1 LRVPARARI
10 VALVIPARSPTV
22 QKLLLSLA
30 ILLGIA
36 GSAAAQQV
44 PPYTYPQTIGTSS
57 VTILPA
63 NPARKKLIFHNPN
76 DSAKVAV
83 CPVGPTRA
91 VGGSPSLIVAV
102 INGAGCITLLPY
114 DRWEVSGST
123 ASGPQ
128 QAMGSAWVGI
138 ASAGSSALTVLEFE

>member
-1 LRVPARARI
+1 MKRLAAIAFLVGLTVPA
-10 VALVIPARSPTV
+10 L
-22 QKLLLSLA
+22 
-30 ILLGIA
+30 
-36 GSAAAQQV
+36 AQQV

-57 VTILPA
+57 VSILPA

-91 VGGSPSLIVAV
+91 VGGSASQIVAV
-102 INGAGCITLLPY
+102 INGAGCSTLLPY
-114 DRWEVSGST
+114 QTIEISGST

-138 ASAGSSALTVLEFE
+138 ASAGSSALTVWEFE

>member
-1 LRVPARARI
+1 MRK
-10 VALVIPARSPTV
+10 S
-22 QKLLLSLA
+22 LLSL
-30 ILLGIA
+30 IVLLGLA
-36 GSAAAQQV
+36 GSASAQQV

-57 VTILPA
+57 VSILPV

-76 DSAKVAV
+76 DTAKIAV

-91 VGGSPSLIVAV
+91 VGGSASPIVAA

-138 ASAGSSALTVLEFE
+138 ASAGGSALTVYEFE

>member
-1 LRVPARARI
+1 M
-10 VALVIPARSPTV
+10 IPAMNMIRILSG
-22 QKLLLSLA
+22 LLLLFA
-30 ILLGIA
+30 
-36 GSAAAQQV
+36 SAAQAQQA
-44 PPYTYPQTIGTSS
+44 PPFTYPQTIGTGS

-76 DSAKVAV
+76 DSAKIAV

-91 VGGSPSLIVAV
+91 VGGSASLIVAV
-102 INGAGCITLLPY
+102 INGAGCLTLLPY
-114 DRWEVSGST
+114 QTQEVSGST

-138 ASAGSSALTVLEFE
+138 ASAGSSAISILEFE

>member
-1 LRVPARARI
+1 MMKRLAIA
-10 VALVIPARSPTV
+10 
-22 QKLLLSLA
+22 LLL
-30 ILLGIA
+30 IA
-36 GSAAAQQV
+36 SPALAQQV

-57 VTILPA
+57 VTVLPA

-76 DSAKVAV
+76 DTAKIAV

-91 VGGSPSLIVAV
+91 VGGSASLIVAV
-102 INGAGCITLLPY
+102 VNGAGCITLLPY
-114 DRWEVSGST
+114 DRIEISGSS

-138 ASAGSSALTVLEFE
+138 ASAGGSAITIYEFE

>member
-1 LRVPARARI
+1 MIRI
-10 VALVIPARSPTV
+10 LAGALA
-22 QKLLLSLA
+22 LCF
-30 ILLGIA
+30 
-36 GSAAAQQV
+36 SAAALAQQV

-57 VTILPA
+57 VSILPA
-63 NPARKKLIFHNPN
+63 NPARKKLVFSNPN
-76 DSAKVAV
+76 ATALIAV

-91 VGGSPSLIVAV
+91 VGGSASLIVAI

-114 DRWEVSGST
+114 DRWEVSGSS

-138 ASAGSSALTVLEFE
+138 ASAPSSPVTIYEFE

>member
-1 LRVPARARI
+1 MKRMVAAFLLCLALPARA
-10 VALVIPARSPTV
+10 
-22 QKLLLSLA
+22 
-30 ILLGIA
+30 
-36 GSAAAQQV
+36 QQII

-57 VTILPA
+57 TSILAA
-63 NPARKKLIFHNPN
+63 NPARKKLVFHNPN
-76 DSAKVAV
+76 DTAKVAV

-91 VGGSPSLIVAV
+91 VGGSASQIVAV

-114 DRWEVSGST
+114 DRWEISGST

-138 ASAGSSALTVLEFE
+138 ASAGGSALTIYEFE